1 MLIGDE
7 GERAPRQLDAEWA
20 GEPVRVVH
28 DDLAEGGLDLV
39 GVTVRVRV
47 RVRIR
52 ARQKGYG

>member
-20 GEPVRVVH
+20 AEPVRVVH

-52 ARQKGYG
+52 ARRQGYG

>member
-20 GEPVRVVH
+20 AEPVRVVH

-47 RVRIR
+47 RIR
-52 ARQKGYG
+52 ARRQGYG

>member
-1 MLIGDE
+1 LLIGDE

-20 GEPVRVVH
+20 AEPVRVVH

-47 RVRIR
+47 RVR
-52 ARQKGYG
+52 ANRQG

>member
-7 GERAPRQLDAEWA
+7 GERAPRQLDAEGA

-28 DDLAEGGLDLV
+28 DDLAKGGLDLV

-47 RVRIR
+47 RVT
-52 ARQKGYG
+52 ARRQGYG

>member
-20 GEPVRVVH
+20 AEPVRVVH

-47 RVRIR
+47 RVR
-52 ARQKGYG
+52 ARRQGYG

>member
-28 DDLAEGGLDLV
+28 DDLAKGGLDLV

-52 ARQKGYG
+52 ARRQGYG

>member
-47 RVRIR
+47 RVR
-52 ARQKGYG
+52 ARRQGYG

>member
-20 GEPVRVVH
+20 AEPVRVVH
-28 DDLAEGGLDLV
+28 DDLAKGGLDLV

-52 ARQKGYG
+52 ARRQGYG